1 MLRKDEK
8 GKKGAEESKKN
19 LIERCRVS
27 CDLRTPRM
35 LSAVAQLLPSKSKTV
50 KQLLEHPEIK
60 EDKQKK
66 KYLKR
71 WSTIPYEFSDASDI
85 MEERKRRQPLSD
97 RKEKIN

>member
-1 MLRKDEK
+1 MLRKDQK
-8 GKKGAEESKKN
+8 GKQGAEESKKN

-35 LSAVAQLLPSKSKTV
+35 LSAVAQLLPSKSKTI
-50 KQLLEHPEIK
+50 KQLLEQPE
-60 EDKQKK
+60 EEKQKK

-71 WSTIPYEFSDASDI
+71 WSTIPNEFSDASDI

-97 RKEKIN
+97 RNK